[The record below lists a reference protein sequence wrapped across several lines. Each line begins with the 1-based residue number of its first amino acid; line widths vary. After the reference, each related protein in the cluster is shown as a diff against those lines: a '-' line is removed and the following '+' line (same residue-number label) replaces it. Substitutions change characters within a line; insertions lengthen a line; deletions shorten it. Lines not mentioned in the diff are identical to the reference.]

1 MVKIPNLRW
10 YVFARSNIENLHAL
24 SMTRVKTLPGVLV
37 DDLPLLGVGP
47 LLVSALT
54 VARRHLHLLTCPR
67 KWIGHRGTRVFASKL
82 ELPGEGDKLGRC
94 HEIVTN
100 ILAQVITE
108 NKKYECKSTKFSLQ

>member
-1 MVKIPNLRW
+1 
-10 YVFARSNIENLHAL
+10 
-24 SMTRVKTLPGVLV
+24 MTRVQTLPGVLV

-47 LLVSALT
+47 LLVPALA

-67 KWIGHRGTRVFASKL
+67 KWIGHRGTRVLASQLK
-82 ELPGEGDKLGRC
+82 LPGEGDKLGRC

-108 NKKYECKSTKFSLQ
+108 KKRSLKAKGGC